1 MSNIYEV
8 TFTRNNKDVTVIVYA
23 QTKNKAASKLIAMY
37 NITFKDIRDIKEIKE
52 IKEN

>member
-23 QTKNKAASKLIAMY
+23 QTKNAAASKVIAMY
-37 NITFKDIRDIKEIKE
+37 DITFRDIKEIKE
-52 IKEN
+52 N

>member
-23 QTKNKAASKLIAMY
+23 QTKNAAASKVIAMY
-37 NITFKDIRDIKEIKE
+37 NITFKDIKE